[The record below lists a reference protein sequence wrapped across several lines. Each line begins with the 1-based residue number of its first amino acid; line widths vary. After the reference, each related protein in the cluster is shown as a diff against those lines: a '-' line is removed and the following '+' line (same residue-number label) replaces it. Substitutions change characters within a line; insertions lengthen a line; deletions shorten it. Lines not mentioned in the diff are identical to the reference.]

1 LPYHHFRRLVLK
13 QILQKLIDEEI
24 QKMITEA
31 GLEASVPEYTIEIP
45 NNPDHGDFAANAAM
59 KSAKI
64 FRTKPMDIAVR
75 LAGSM
80 KHPMIE
86 KAEAVMPGFIN
97 FHIDNGFYHKVLKS
111 AVTEDDFFKSSFG
124 KGRKVMVEFV
134 SANPTGPLHVGH
146 GRNAAYGDS
155 LAKIMKAAGFDV
167 HTEYYVNDAGNQMNN
182 LGKSIYAR
190 YMEIAGKDF
199 EFPED
204 GYHGEYIR
212 DIAKELYEENGTK
225 ILEMPQTEGTDICFK
240 KGLDAITDNISNSL
254 KNFNVQMENY
264 FSEKSL
270 YENGNVEES
279 LEYLREKGFVY
290 EKEGAL
296 WFSSTQF
303 GDDKDRVV
311 KRSNGEYTYFA
322 SDIAYHK
329 NKFDRGF
336 LTTIDVWGADH
347 HGYVKRL
354 SSAIEAIGYED
365 REFMVS
371 LIQMV
376 NLVNA
381 GERVS
386 MSTRAGSFIELDWL
400 INEVGSDAAR
410 YFYSMRDYEAQFDF
424 DLALA
429 KKRESDNPVFYI
441 QYAHARVM
449 SLFAKAQ
456 EEGVSF
462 ELCKGLDKINSKEEL
477 ELIKKIYDY
486 INVVEQAARNR
497 QPHRIGYYLQE
508 LASMFHSYYFNNKMI
523 NSEDADLTSAR
534 LTLAAAVGNTVRN
547 GLALLGVSAPD
558 RM

>member
-1 LPYHHFRRLVLK
+1 LK
-13 QILQKLIDEEI
+13 QILQSLIDKALED
-24 QKMITEA
+24 MIKESGA
-31 GLEASVPEYTIEIP
+31 DAALPEYTIETP

-64 FRTKPMDIAVR
+64 FRTKPMDIAEKLVAK
-75 LAGSM
+75 L
-80 KHPMIE
+80 KHPMI
-86 KAEAVMPGFIN
+86 KSSEAVMPGFIN
-97 FHIDNGFYHKVLKS
+97 FFIDNGFYHDIVKQ
-111 AVTEDDFFKSSFG
+111 AATDDTFFTSELG
-124 KGRKVMVEFV
+124 KNRKTMVEFV

-155 LAKIMKAAGFDV
+155 LAKIMKAAGYDV

-182 LGKSIYAR
+182 LGKSIYVR
-190 YMEIAGKDF
+190 YMEIAGKDMP
-199 EFPED
+199 FPED
-204 GYHGEYIR
+204 GYHGQYIK
-212 DIAKELYEENGTK
+212 DIAQNLYNEHGEKIADMPEKES
-225 ILEMPQTEGTDICFK
+225 TEICFQ
-240 KGLDAITDNISNSL
+240 KGLKVITDNIANTL
-254 KNFNVQMENY
+254 NLFNVSMEEY

-270 YENGNVEES
+270 YENGDVPAS
-279 LEYLREKGFVY
+279 LEYLKERGFIY
-290 EKEGAL
+290 EKDGAL
-296 WFSSTQF
+296 WFKSTDF

-336 LTTIDVWGADH
+336 QTTIDVWGADH

-365 REFMVS
+365 REFAVS

-376 NLVNA
+376 NLVNG

-386 MSTRAGSFIELDWL
+386 MSTRGGTFIELDEL
-400 INEVGSDAAR
+400 ITDVGSDAAR
-410 YFYSMRDYEAQFDF
+410 YFYTMRDYEAQFDF
-424 DLALA
+424 DIALA

-441 QYAHARVM
+441 QYGHARVQ
-449 SLFAKAQ
+449 SVLRKA
-456 EEGVSF
+456 EEDGIAY
-462 ELCKGLDKINSKEEL
+462 ELCSGLDKLNSKEEL

-486 INVVEQAARNR
+486 INVLEQAARNR

-508 LASMFHSYYFNNKMI
+508 LASMFHSYYFNNKML
-523 NSEDADLTSAR
+523 NEEDKDLTSAR
-534 LTLAAAVGNTVRN
+534 LTLAKAVGNTIRN

>member
-1 LPYHHFRRLVLK
+1 MK
-13 QILQKLIDEEI
+13 QILQSLLDKAVSE
-24 QKMITEA
+24 MINES
-31 GLEASVPEYTIEIP
+31 GLQADVPEYTIETP
-45 NNPDHGDFAANAAM
+45 NNPAHGDFAANTAM

-64 FRTKPMDIAVR
+64 FRQKPMDIAEKLVTR
-75 LAGSM
+75 LN
-80 KHPMIE
+80 HPMIK

-97 FHIDNGFYHKVLKS
+97 FFIDDTFYHEIVRK
-111 AVTEDDFFKSSFG
+111 AATDDSFFASDMG
-124 KGRKVMVEFV
+124 QNRKLMVEFV

-155 LAKIMKAAGFDV
+155 LAKILAAAGYDV

-190 YMEIAGKDF
+190 YMELAGHTYY
-199 EFPED
+199 FPED
-204 GYHGEYIR
+204 GYRGDYII
-212 DIAKELYEENGTK
+212 DIAREILDAEGDK
-225 ILEMPQTEGTDICFK
+225 IAQLPEAEGIDRCFK
-240 KGLDAITDNISNSL
+240 KGLKDITDKISNTL
-254 KNFNVQMENY
+254 KMFGVDMEVW

-270 YENGNVEES
+270 YVDGDVQAS
-279 LEYLREKGFVY
+279 LDYLEKRGYIF
-290 EKEGAL
+290 EQDGAK
-296 WFSSTQF
+296 WFRSTDF

-311 KRSNGEYTYFA
+311 RRSNGEYTYFA

-329 NKFDRGF
+329 NKYDRGF
-336 LTTIDVWGADH
+336 MTVIDVWGADH

-376 NLVNA
+376 NLVNG

-400 INEVGSDAAR
+400 IEEVGSDAAR

-424 DLALA
+424 DIALA
-429 KKRESDNPVFYI
+429 KKRESDNPVYYI
-441 QYAHARVM
+441 QYAHARVQ
-449 SLFAKAQ
+449 SVLRKAA
-456 EEGVSF
+456 EEKVAF
-462 ELCKGLDKINSKEEL
+462 ELCSGLERLESKEEL
-477 ELIKKIYDY
+477 EIIKKIYDY
-486 INVVEQAARNR
+486 INVLEQAARNR

-508 LASMFHSYYFNNKMI
+508 LASMFHSYYFGSKML
-523 NSEDADLTSAR
+523 NENDKDLTSAR
-534 LTLAAAVGNTVRN
+534 LTLAAAVGNTIRN

>member
-1 LPYHHFRRLVLK
+1 MK
-13 QILQKLIDEEI
+13 QILQSLIDKALED
-24 QKMITEA
+24 MIKESGAEA
-31 GLEASVPEYTIEIP
+31 ALPEYTIETP

-64 FRTKPMDIAVR
+64 FRSKPMDIAEKLVGK
-75 LAGSM
+75 LN
-80 KHPMIE
+80 HPMI
-86 KAEAVMPGFIN
+86 KSAEAVMPGFIN
-97 FHIDNGFYHKVLKS
+97 FFIDNGFYHEIVKQ
-111 AVTEDDFFKSSFG
+111 AATDDAFFTSDLG
-124 KGRKVMVEFV
+124 KNRKTMVEFV

-155 LAKIMKAAGFDV
+155 LAKIMKAAGYDV

-182 LGKSIYAR
+182 LGKSIYVR
-190 YMEIAGKDF
+190 YMEIAGK
-199 EFPED
+199 EMPFPED
-204 GYHGEYIR
+204 GYHGQYIR
-212 DIAKELYEENGTK
+212 DIAQDLYNEHGTK
-225 ILEMPQTEGTDICFK
+225 IAEMPENEGTEVCFQ
-240 KGLDAITDNISNSL
+240 KGLQVITDNIANTL
-254 KNFNVQMENY
+254 KIFNVTMEEY

-270 YENGNVEES
+270 YEKGDVPAS
-279 LEYLREKGFVY
+279 LEYLKERGFIY
-290 EKEGAL
+290 EKDGAL
-296 WFSSTQF
+296 WFKSTDF

-336 LTTIDVWGADH
+336 QTTIDVWGADH

-365 REFMVS
+365 KEFAVS

-386 MSTRAGSFIELDWL
+386 MSTRGGTFIELDEL
-400 INEVGSDAAR
+400 IADVGSDAAR
-410 YFYSMRDYEAQFDF
+410 YFYTMRDYEAQFDF
-424 DLALA
+424 DIALA

-441 QYAHARVM
+441 QYGHARVQ
-449 SLFAKAQ
+449 SVLRKAD
-456 EEGVSF
+456 EEGIAY
-462 ELCKGLDKINSKEEL
+462 ELCSGLDKLNSKEEL

-486 INVVEQAARNR
+486 INVLEQAARNR

-508 LASMFHSYYFNNKMI
+508 LASMFHSYYFNNKML
-523 NSEDADLTSAR
+523 NEEDKDLTSAR
-534 LTLAAAVGNTVRN
+534 LTLAKAVGNTIRN

>member
-1 LPYHHFRRLVLK
+1 MK
-13 QILQKLIDEEI
+13 QILQSLIDKALED
-24 QKMITEA
+24 MIKESGAEA
-31 GLEASVPEYTIEIP
+31 ALPEYTIETP

-64 FRTKPMDIAVR
+64 FRSKPMDIAEKLVGK
-75 LAGSM
+75 LN
-80 KHPMIE
+80 HPMI
-86 KAEAVMPGFIN
+86 KSAEAVMPGFIN
-97 FHIDNGFYHKVLKS
+97 FFIDNGFYHEIVKQ
-111 AVTEDDFFKSSFG
+111 AATDDAFFTSDLG
-124 KGRKVMVEFV
+124 KNRKTMVEFV

-155 LAKIMKAAGFDV
+155 LAKIMKAAGYDV

-182 LGKSIYAR
+182 LGKSIYVR
-190 YMEIAGKDF
+190 YMEIAGK
-199 EFPED
+199 EMPFPED
-204 GYHGEYIR
+204 GYHGQYIR
-212 DIAKELYEENGTK
+212 DIAQDLYNEHGTK
-225 ILEMPQTEGTDICFK
+225 IAEMPEKEGTEACFQ
-240 KGLDAITDNISNSL
+240 KGLQVITDNIANTL
-254 KNFNVQMENY
+254 KIFNVSMEEY

-270 YENGNVEES
+270 YEKGDVPAS
-279 LEYLREKGFVY
+279 LEYLKERGFIY
-290 EKEGAL
+290 EKDGAL
-296 WFSSTQF
+296 WFKSTDF

-336 LTTIDVWGADH
+336 QTTIDVWGADH

-365 REFMVS
+365 KEFAVS

-386 MSTRAGSFIELDWL
+386 MSTRGGTFIELDEL
-400 INEVGSDAAR
+400 IADVGSDAAR
-410 YFYSMRDYEAQFDF
+410 YFYTMRDYEAQFDF
-424 DLALA
+424 DIALA

-441 QYAHARVM
+441 QYGHARVQ
-449 SLFAKAQ
+449 SVLRKAD
-456 EEGVSF
+456 EEGIAY
-462 ELCKGLDKINSKEEL
+462 ELCSGLDKLNSKEEL

-486 INVVEQAARNR
+486 INVLEQAARNR

-508 LASMFHSYYFNNKMI
+508 LASMFHSYYFNNKML
-523 NSEDADLTSAR
+523 NEEDKDLTSAR
-534 LTLAAAVGNTVRN
+534 LTLAKAVGNTIRN

>member
-1 LPYHHFRRLVLK
+1 
-13 QILQKLIDEEI
+13 
-24 QKMITEA
+24 MIKESGAEA
-31 GLEASVPEYTIEIP
+31 ALPEYTIETP

-64 FRTKPMDIAVR
+64 FRSKPMDIAEKLVGK
-75 LAGSM
+75 L
-80 KHPMIE
+80 KHPMI
-86 KAEAVMPGFIN
+86 KSAEAVMPGFIN
-97 FHIDNGFYHKVLKS
+97 FFIDNGFYHEIVKQ
-111 AVTEDDFFKSSFG
+111 AATDDAFFTSDLG
-124 KGRKVMVEFV
+124 KNRKTMVEFV

-155 LAKIMKAAGFDV
+155 LAKIMKAAGYDV

-182 LGKSIYAR
+182 LGKSIYVR
-190 YMEIAGKDF
+190 YMEIAGK
-199 EFPED
+199 EMPFPED
-204 GYHGEYIR
+204 GYHGQYIR
-212 DIAKELYEENGTK
+212 DIAQDLYNEHGTK
-225 ILEMPQTEGTDICFK
+225 IAEMPEKEGTEVCFQ
-240 KGLDAITDNISNSL
+240 KGLQVITDNIANTL
-254 KNFNVQMENY
+254 KIFNVSMEEY

-270 YENGNVEES
+270 YEKGDVPAS
-279 LEYLREKGFVY
+279 LEYLKERGFIY
-290 EKEGAL
+290 EKDGAL
-296 WFSSTQF
+296 WFKSTDF

-336 LTTIDVWGADH
+336 QTTIDVWGADH

-365 REFMVS
+365 KEFAVS

-386 MSTRAGSFIELDWL
+386 MSTRGGTFIELDEL
-400 INEVGSDAAR
+400 IADVGSDAAR
-410 YFYSMRDYEAQFDF
+410 YFYTMRDYEAQFDF
-424 DLALA
+424 DIALA

-441 QYAHARVM
+441 QYGHARVQ
-449 SLFAKAQ
+449 SVLRKAD
-456 EEGVSF
+456 EEGIAY
-462 ELCKGLDKINSKEEL
+462 ELCSGLDKLNSKEEL

-486 INVVEQAARNR
+486 INVLEQAARNR

-508 LASMFHSYYFNNKMI
+508 LASMFHSYYFNNKML
-523 NSEDADLTSAR
+523 NEEDKDLTSAR
-534 LTLAAAVGNTVRN
+534 LTLAKAVGNTIRN

>member
-1 LPYHHFRRLVLK
+1 MK
-13 QILQKLIDEEI
+13 QILQSLIDKALED
-24 QKMITEA
+24 MIKESGA
-31 GLEASVPEYTIEIP
+31 DAALPEYTIETP

-64 FRTKPMDIAVR
+64 FRTKPMDIAEKLVAK
-75 LAGSM
+75 L
-80 KHPMIE
+80 KHPMI
-86 KAEAVMPGFIN
+86 KSSEAVMPGFIN
-97 FHIDNGFYHKVLKS
+97 FFIDNGFYHDIVKQ
-111 AVTEDDFFKSSFG
+111 AATDDTFFTSELG
-124 KGRKVMVEFV
+124 KNRKTMVEFV

-155 LAKIMKAAGFDV
+155 LAKIMKAAGYDV

-182 LGKSIYAR
+182 LGKSIYVR
-190 YMEIAGKDF
+190 YMEIAGKDMP
-199 EFPED
+199 FPED
-204 GYHGEYIR
+204 GYHGQYIK
-212 DIAKELYEENGTK
+212 DIAQNLYNEHGEK
-225 ILEMPQTEGTDICFK
+225 IADMPEKEGTEICFQ
-240 KGLDAITDNISNSL
+240 KGLKVITDNIANTL
-254 KNFNVQMENY
+254 NLFNVSMEEY

-270 YENGNVEES
+270 YENGDVPAS
-279 LEYLREKGFVY
+279 LEYLKERGFIY
-290 EKEGAL
+290 EKDGAL
-296 WFSSTQF
+296 WFKSTDF

-336 LTTIDVWGADH
+336 QTTIDVWGADH

-365 REFMVS
+365 REFAVS

-376 NLVNA
+376 NLVNG

-386 MSTRAGSFIELDWL
+386 MSTRGGTFIELDEL
-400 INEVGSDAAR
+400 ITDVGSDAAR
-410 YFYSMRDYEAQFDF
+410 YFYTMRDYEAQFDF
-424 DLALA
+424 DIALA

-441 QYAHARVM
+441 QYGHARVQ
-449 SLFAKAQ
+449 SVLRKA
-456 EEGVSF
+456 EEDGIAY
-462 ELCKGLDKINSKEEL
+462 ELCSGLDKLNSKEEL

-486 INVVEQAARNR
+486 INVLEQAARNR

-508 LASMFHSYYFNNKMI
+508 LASMFHSYYFNNKML
-523 NSEDADLTSAR
+523 NEEDKDLTSAR
-534 LTLAAAVGNTVRN
+534 LTLAKAVGNTIRN